1 MLVIILLLIIFLL
14 YIFLYGGALLY
25 VKIEKSDY
33 QYIFWGLYVVT
44 ILTVLEIIFCIHL
57 YVNYRSK
64 DGELGPKGYQGEPGP
79 KGDKGK
85 CDRSNCK
92 KDLLVIMIRDILNK
106 YFEDNNKDKRVTE
119 SELVLINNAVN
130 TTEIINR
137 INNIKQ
143 EHLRKIYDK
152 ITEYVEITNAN
163 GESIGDSFIQDIVGF
178 INAD

>member
-33 QYIFWGLYVVT
+33 QYIFWGLYAVT

-106 YFEDNNKDKRVTE
+106 YFEDNNKDGRVNKNQLESINTE
-119 SELVLINNAVN
+119 VIRISNED
-130 TTEIINR
+130 

-143 EHLRKIYDK
+143 EHLRKIYDR
-152 ITEYVEITNAN
+152 ITEYVEINDPEPDN
-163 GESIGDSFIQDIVGF
+163 FNNLIPNIVGF
-178 INAD
+178 INTT

>member
-119 SELVLINNAVN
+119 SELVLINTKVSAIN
-130 TTEIINR
+130 TR
-137 INNIKQ
+137 INDDIKQ
-143 EHLRKIYDK
+143 KHLRKIYDR

-163 GESIGDSFIQDIVGF
+163 DETINQNFIETIVGF
-178 INAD
+178 INTT

>member
-106 YFEDNNKDKRVTE
+106 YFEDNNKDGRVNKNQLESINTE
-119 SELVLINNAVN
+119 VIRISNED
-130 TTEIINR
+130 

-143 EHLRKIYDK
+143 EHLRKIYDR
-152 ITEYVEITNAN
+152 ITEYVEINDPEPDN
-163 GESIGDSFIQDIVGF
+163 FNNLIPNIVGF
-178 INAD
+178 INTT

>member
-33 QYIFWGLYVVT
+33 QYIFWGLYAVT

-85 CDRSNCK
+85 CERNNCR

-106 YFEDNNKDKRVTE
+106 YFEDNNKAKRVTE
-119 SELVLINNAVN
+119 SELVEINE
-130 TTEIINR
+130 TINEA
-137 INNIKQ
+137 NISLVKQ
-143 EHLRKIYDK
+143 KNLRKIYDR
-152 ITEYVEITNAN
+152 ITEYVEIIGNN
-163 GESIGDSFIQDIVGF
+163 GQINISNNIENIVSFINND
-178 INAD
+178 